1 MFAKSFS
8 EHNINFYTIISPE
21 AGESTFQRLMPTL
34 DGKSFDTLTNKE
46 NPMIK
51 KNPITL
57 HLTIVKN
64 L

>member
-51 KNPITL
+51 KTQSL
-57 HLTIVKN
+57 
-64 L
+64 